1 MTTLVWFRQ
10 DLRLQD
16 NPALD
21 AATHRDEP
29 VIPLYIWSPEDE
41 GDWPPGA
48 ASRWWL
54 HQSLRALDA
63 SLRKRGSRLI
73 LAKGPTTKALSELIA
88 QTNATAVYWNRR
100 YEPAARAC
108 SDAVERMLTAAHT
121 RESKISQ
128 ASGQANTAAQHPKD
142 HPTKRAQ
149 HRARAAPTIDIQ
161 SFNSAL
167 LAEPHESLNQSG
179 HPYRMYTPYMR
190 RMLHELDPPP
200 PLAPPKTIRAPGSWP
215 KSLALGDLD
224 LMPSIN
230 WYTTIATTWHPGEDG
245 AHLRLDRFV
254 KRTLANYTHGRELPA
269 ESGTSHLSPHLH
281 YGEIGPRQLWHA
293 LGAKGRTSQF
303 LRELIWREFAY
314 HLLYHFPETTTLPM
328 RPEFARF
335 PWKKNARLLRAWQR
349 GRTGVPMVDAGM
361 RQLWATGFMHNR
373 VRMIVGSFL
382 VKNLLQPWQE
392 GARWFWDTLV
402 DADLA
407 SNTMNWQWIAGS
419 GADAAPYFRVF
430 NPQTQGERYDPS
442 GAYVR
447 KWLPERASLPP
458 NRIHAPDETA
468 IVDLAE
474 SREAALD
481 AYDAMRRRM
490 RT

>member
-16 NPALD
+16 NPALS
-21 AATHRDEP
+21 AATKRDGA
-29 VIPLYIWSPEDE
+29 VIPVYVWSPEDE

-73 LAKGPTTKALSELIA
+73 LAKGPAVNALTALVDA
-88 QTNATAVYWNRR
+88 TGATAVYSNRR

-108 SDAVERMLTAAHT
+108 SEAVERALTT
-121 RESKISQ
+121 RPNQRSRRQ
-128 ASGQANTAAQHPKD
+128 TAE
-142 HPTKRAQ
+142 RAQ
-149 HRARAAPTIDIQ
+149 RAADSATIEAQ
-161 SFNSAL
+161 SFNGAL
-167 LAEPHESLNQSG
+167 LAEPHEILNQSG
-179 HPYRMYTPYMR
+179 QPYRVYTPYMR
-190 RMLHELDPPP
+190 RMLHDLDPPR
-200 PLAPPKTIRAPGSWP
+200 PLSVPKTIRAPQSWP
-215 KSLALGDLD
+215 KSLALDDLA
-224 LMPSIN
+224 LMPSIA
-230 WYTTIATTWHPGEDG
+230 WYTTMAATWHPGEDG
-245 AHLRLDRFV
+245 AHQRLDQFLA
-254 KRTLANYTHGRELPA
+254 RTLADYTHSRERPA
-269 ESGTSHLSPHLH
+269 VPGTSHLSPHLH
-281 YGEIGPRQLWHA
+281 HGEIGPRQIWHA
-293 LGAKGRTSQF
+293 LGPKGRTSQF
-303 LRELIWREFAY
+303 LRELIWREFAH
-314 HLLYHFPETTTLPM
+314 HLLYHFPATTTKPM

-361 RQLWATGFMHNR
+361 RELWATGAMHNR

-382 VKNLLQPWQE
+382 VKNLLQPWQD

-407 SNTMNWQWIAGS
+407 ANTLNWQWVAGS
-419 GADAAPYFRVF
+419 GADAAPYFRIF
-430 NPQTQGERYDPS
+430 NPQTQGERYDPD

-447 KWLPERASLPP
+447 RWVPERASSPTQQ
-458 NRIHAPDETA
+458 IHAPGDNA

-481 AYDAMRRRM
+481 AYQAMRAKAR
-490 RT
+490 